1 MPVYEYRALDRAG
14 KNQDGIIDA
23 DSPIAAR
30 QKLRETG
37 FFPVSVKTSVSSAK
51 GSDSTKTVRLPF
63 FNRIKLGE
71 LSVATRQLALLLGAG
86 ITLVASLEAMLM
98 QVTNPAFKRVLAQI
112 KESVNEGNSLAHA
125 LSNHPRVFSNVYI
138 NMVRAGE
145 ASGSLE
151 LVLHRLADL
160 SEQEQALKGR
170 LKAAMAYPVL
180 MSVVGVVVV
189 FFPGGLCG
197 AQCHPDFQ

>member
-51 GSDSTKTVRLPF
+51 GSDSTKTVGLPF

-71 LSVATRQLALLLGAG
+71 LSVATRQLAILLGAG

-98 QVTNPAFKRVLAQI
+98 QVTNPAFKLYWHRSRSRSMRATAWHTPFPI
-112 KESVNEGNSLAHA
+112 TRGSSPTSTSTWSGPERPRA
-125 LSNHPRVFSNVYI
+125 LSNWCCTDWPI
-138 NMVRAGE
+138 
-145 ASGSLE
+145 
-151 LVLHRLADL
+151 
-160 SEQEQALKGR
+160 
-170 LKAAMAYPVL
+170 
-180 MSVVGVVVV
+180 
-189 FFPGGLCG
+189 
-197 AQCHPDFQ
+197 